1 MNITFNS
8 MQNESLQIR
17 VFDMVGKTIREE
29 RVDVI
34 SGYNKFN
41 LDLTLLN
48 KGIYFVE
55 LTNSSE
61 RVVKKLILEK

>member
-1 MNITFNS
+1 

-55 LTNSSE
+55 LTHSSE

>member
-1 MNITFNS
+1 
-8 MQNESLQIR
+8 
-17 VFDMVGKTIREE
+17 MVGKTIREE